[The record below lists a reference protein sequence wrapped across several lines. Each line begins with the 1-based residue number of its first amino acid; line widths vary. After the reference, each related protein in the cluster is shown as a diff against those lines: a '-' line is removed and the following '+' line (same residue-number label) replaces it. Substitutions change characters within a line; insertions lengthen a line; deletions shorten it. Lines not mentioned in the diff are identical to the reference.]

1 MAAEDLIGTESFTK
15 RDVTPGLDPGPI
27 LRSQDGSR
35 IKSGMTP

>member
-27 LRSQDGSR
+27 LDAGS
-35 IKSGMTP
+35 SPG